1 MACFAAEYF
10 GVAIGLLA
18 CCTCMTVLVL
28 YLHHRGSFGY
38 RVPNWVR
45 IVILQGLGRI
55 LCMRETIEENL
66 SASGQKVSAIFKYDI
81 QRYSVTQALAEKSD
95 I

>member
-1 MACFAAEYF
+1 MVCFPAEYF

-66 SASGQKVSAIFKYDI
+66 SASGQKVRAISNCDNR
-81 QRYSVTQALAEKSD
+81 RYSLT
-95 I
+95 